1 MIEVLQDIVY
11 MIIRPSGEV
20 MEISCNN
27 KYVNH
32 YQYLQDFSKRNSY
45 LIRNSFGLTFS
56 RDDDTSKF
64 FFFNMLIQDGN
75 IIYENHKL
83 FSNDNIS
90 SAQFYLPVKTTL
102 IQKEILTA
110 YQEEIDKIKCIFL
123 EKYNE
128 ETESFYSLYEN
139 IDDLKQGSK
148 LLMHYV
154 DESLKGENSMGGR

>member
-1 MIEVLQDIVY
+1 MLQDIVY

-32 YQYLQDFSKRNSY
+32 YQYLQDFSKRNPY

-75 IIYENHKL
+75 IIYEN
-83 FSNDNIS
+83 
-90 SAQFYLPVKTTL
+90 
-102 IQKEILTA
+102 
-110 YQEEIDKIKCIFL
+110 
-123 EKYNE
+123 
-128 ETESFYSLYEN
+128 

-148 LLMHYV
+148 LLMNYV